1 APFGQIADGRLRS
14 FVLRAAE
21 GRLGE
26 AALLITTRFAL
37 DGLRGDPGLNY
48 REIAI
53 DHLSE
58 ETCIA
63 LLRLRGVRGADPEL
77 AQIARDCGLHALTV
91 DLAGGYFTN
100 FAAGRCAADWTGK
113 GTSPEPAILATND
126 RLQAVAL
133 QSARFERLA
142 QRYRDA
148 LAETDPAAL
157 AILERVCLFRL
168 GVDADLLALIFT

>member
-1 APFGQIADGRLRS
+1 
-14 FVLRAAE
+14 
-21 GRLGE
+21 
-26 AALLITTRFAL
+26 
-37 DGLRGDPGLNY
+37 
-48 REIAI
+48 
-53 DHLSE
+53 
-58 ETCIA
+58 
-63 LLRLRGVRGADPEL
+63 VRGADPEL

-100 FAAGRCAADWTGK
+100 FAAGCYAADGAGK
-113 GTSPEPAILATND
+113 GTSPEPVMPARND

-142 QRYRDA
+142 RRYRDA

-168 GVDADLLALIFT
+168 GVDADLMAQVFTGPDKDDLSGPHLAALSTAEVRSRLDKLVNM